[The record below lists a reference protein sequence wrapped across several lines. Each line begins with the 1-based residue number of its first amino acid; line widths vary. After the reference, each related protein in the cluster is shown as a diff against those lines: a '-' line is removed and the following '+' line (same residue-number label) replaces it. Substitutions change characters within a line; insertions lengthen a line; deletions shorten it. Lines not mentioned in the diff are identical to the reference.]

1 MRRGEQCAGEQPAVD
16 GGFVLPDVE
25 YAGKAASQQGRAVH
39 DLAARGV
46 QDYGAGFHP
55 CKKGVAGHA
64 ARRVVERRVE
74 RQDVGLAGDL
84 LQRQEAAVFARLA
97 RRVAAEDPETPCF
110 GILLHERSDV
120 SHADDAQRTP
130 GGLPALRAGEVG
142 QHRPR
147 PLEYASGVAAG
158 GRADADAVRRAP
170 RRVDVVETDGR
181 RGDQTDAGAAE
192 QPLVAAGARADK
204 EGVGVAHLLRRD
216 FRPRKITHLGPRFE
230 DPLQEGYGA
239 VGDDFH
245 G

>member
-1 MRRGEQCAGEQPAVD
+1 M
-16 GGFVLPDVE
+16 
-25 YAGKAASQQGRAVH
+25 
-39 DLAARGV
+39 
-46 QDYGAGFHP
+46 
-55 CKKGVAGHA
+55 
-64 ARRVVERRVE
+64 RRVVSSSGVWNVRMS
-74 RQDVGLAGDL
+74 AWL
-84 LQRQEAAVFARLA
+84 LY
-97 RRVAAEDPETPCF
+97 
-110 GILLHERSDV
+110 ERSDV

-142 QHRPR
+142 QHRPH